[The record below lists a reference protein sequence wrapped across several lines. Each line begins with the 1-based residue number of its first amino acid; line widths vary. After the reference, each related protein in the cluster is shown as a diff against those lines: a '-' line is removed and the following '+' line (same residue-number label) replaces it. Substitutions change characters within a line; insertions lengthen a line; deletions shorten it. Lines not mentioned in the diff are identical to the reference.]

1 GLLPR
6 QRAAVQG
13 RSDRLATAPQPKA
26 LAHPRDEAAQGPAW
40 RWIGPGSG
48 RRRGRTLGGADR
60 LAAFG
65 CPVRVR
71 LPGAGKKGTAA
82 AGAAERE
89 RVGTL
94 GIVGMNPAHHGLGMA
109 SGARGQARGA
119 PALRDLEES
128 KR

>member
-1 GLLPR
+1 GGAGSSGARGRVLLWVGWPPC
-6 QRAAVQG
+6 A
-13 RSDRLATAPQPKA
+13 
-26 LAHPRDEAAQGPAW
+26 
-40 RWIGPGSG
+40 G
-48 RRRGRTLGGADR
+48 RRRPPRRARLGA
-60 LAAFG
+60 
-65 CPVRVR
+65 V
-71 LPGAGKKGTAA
+71 GKNGTAA

-128 KR
+128 KRPLAGAGVGCAQGQMTQVLRRLTPACIVNT